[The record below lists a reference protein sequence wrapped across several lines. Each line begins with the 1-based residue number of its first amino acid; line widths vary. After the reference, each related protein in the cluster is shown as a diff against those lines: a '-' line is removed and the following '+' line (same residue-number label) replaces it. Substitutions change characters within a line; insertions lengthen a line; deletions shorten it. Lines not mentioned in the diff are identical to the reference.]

1 MTEPRPLARRSLPDG
16 PLEVLSQQEC
26 LALLAKHRFGR
37 LAFVG
42 EGGWLLILPV
52 NYVFSEPNV
61 VIRTGPGAKLRDAPL
76 STVAFEIDD
85 ADALGDWGW
94 SVVAQGPAFD
104 ITDADDAYSQALREL
119 DPRPFAPGPK
129 AHWIKVSAT
138 RVSGRRFGAVPAA
151 ELAVEL

>member
-1 MTEPRPLARRSLPDG
+1 MTEHRPLARRGLPDG

-26 LALLAKHRFGR
+26 LALLSKHRFGR
-37 LAFVG
+37 LGFVS

-61 VIRTGPGAKLRDAPL
+61 IIRTAPGAKFREAPL

-85 ADALGDWGW
+85 ADSLGDWGW
-94 SVVAQGPAFD
+94 SVVVQGPAFD
-104 ITDADDAYSQALREL
+104 ISDADDSYSQALREL
-119 DPRPFAPGPK
+119 DVRPFAPGTKP
-129 AHWIKVSAT
+129 HWLKVSAT